1 VRIRAVLIAGLL
13 IASTALAGAPDR
25 ELECTKI
32 KKKILSIQSK
42 MRAGYTRAQG
52 EKLQAELRRLR
63 ALRRKACR

>member
-1 VRIRAVLIAGLL
+1 MSMRPALLASLL
-13 IASTALAGAPDR
+13 IAATALAAPPDR
-25 ELECTKI
+25 ELECMKI
-32 KKKILSIQSK
+32 KQKIRSIQSK